1 MYRYRKWAGYFTTT
15 EEIGWDTTFACAGG
29 GRRRRLRPN
38 FSSCCAASFLFHRQV
53 EAASN
58 NKEAAGC
65 SLMSQKKISVI
76 TATNLVVAN
85 MIGTGVF
92 TSLGFQVAS
101 ISSDFALIG
110 LWVVGGI
117 AALCG
122 ALCYAE
128 LATALPRSGGE
139 YNYLSRIYHPS
150 IGFLAGWISAIIGFP
165 APIALAALAFGKY
178 CQVFL
183 PGVSPVAISLMAVW
197 IITAVH
203 LLGLR
208 AEERFQNWSTF
219 LKVALILGFMLA
231 GFFVAHPQN
240 LNLAPGPDALATL
253 VSGPFAVSLVYV
265 MYSYS
270 GWNAASY
277 ITEEVENPAKNLP
290 WALLAGTVIVT
301 FFYVIL
307 NFIFLLATP
316 KQVLSGQVEVGLLA
330 GRSIFGPW
338 GGNFVSALIAIGL
351 IATISAM
358 AWIGPRITKRMAED
372 LPKLRVFGRTSS
384 NGTPYVAIFFQ
395 LFVVTIL
402 VITGTFDAVLVYTQF
417 SLLLCSFLT
426 VLGLIVLRIR
436 EPGLNRPYRVWLYP
450 ITPLIFLIITLHMM
464 LFVIRDKPT
473 ESLLGL
479 ITALAG
485 LIVFFFSKE
494 PGRLSV
500 RS

>member
-1 MYRYRKWAGYFTTT
+1 M
-15 EEIGWDTTFACAGG
+15 
-29 GRRRRLRPN
+29 
-38 FSSCCAASFLFHRQV
+38 SF
-53 EAASN
+53 
-58 NKEAAGC
+58 
-65 SLMSQKKISVI
+65 KKISVI
-76 TATNLVVAN
+76 TATNLVIAN

-92 TSLGFQVAS
+92 TSLGFQVAA
-101 ISSDFALIG
+101 INSDFALIS
-110 LWVVGGI
+110 LWLVGGV

-139 YNYLSRIYHPS
+139 YNYLSRIFHPS
-150 IGFLAGWISAIIGFP
+150 LGFLAGWISAVVGFP

-178 CQVFL
+178 VQVFT
-183 PGVSPVAISLMAVW
+183 PGVSPVVISLVVVW
-197 IITAVH
+197 IITAIH
-203 LLGLR
+203 LFGLR
-208 AEERFQNWSTF
+208 VEEMFQNWSTF
-219 LKVALILGFMLA
+219 LKVGLILGFIVA
-231 GFFVAHPQN
+231 GFFVANPQQ
-240 LNLAPGPDALATL
+240 LDLAPGADGLATL
-253 VSGPFAVSLVYV
+253 MSGPFAVSLVYV

-290 WALLAGTVIVT
+290 WALLVGTIIVT
-301 FFYVIL
+301 LLYVAL

-330 GRSIFGPW
+330 GRAIFGPL

-372 LPKLRVFGRTSS
+372 LPKLRLFGTSS
-384 NGTPYVAIFFQ
+384 PQGTPYVAILFQ
-395 LFVVTIL
+395 LMVVTLL
-402 VITGTFDAVLVYTQF
+402 VLTKSFDAVLLYTQF

-436 EPGLNRPYRVWLYP
+436 EPKLQRPYKVWLYP
-450 ITPLIFLIITLHMM
+450 ITPLLFLIITLWMM
-464 LFVIRDKPT
+464 IFVVLERPT

-479 ITALAG
+479 ITAIAG
-485 LIVFFFSKE
+485 LIIFFFSRE
-494 PGRLSV
+494 SVRLSA
-500 RS
+500 RSR